1 MSEVNSPGLTPPGS
15 PDNLSFEDSLADL
28 EQLVRALEDGS
39 AGLDDALAH
48 YERGI
53 GLIRH
58 CQARLR
64 QAEQRISVLTG
75 IDEGGAP
82 LLQPFAH
89 EATAPEAP
97 PARRG
102 RRRETTCE

>member
-1 MSEVNSPGLTPPGS
+1 MSEPVKEP
-15 PDNLSFEDSLADL
+15 SFEESLAEL
-28 EQLVRALEDGS
+28 ERLVRALEDGT

-64 QAEQRISVLTG
+64 QAEQRILMLTG
-75 IDEGGAP
+75 LDGEGAP

-89 EATAPEAP
+89 EATAPEQP
-97 PARRG
+97 PRRG
-102 RRRETTCE
+102 RKGERGA